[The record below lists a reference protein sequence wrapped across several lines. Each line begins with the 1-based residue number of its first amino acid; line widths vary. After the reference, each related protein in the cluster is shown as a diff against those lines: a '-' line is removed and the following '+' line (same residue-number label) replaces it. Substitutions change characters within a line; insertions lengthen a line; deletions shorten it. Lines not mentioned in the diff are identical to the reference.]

1 MLCADRFFF
10 FCCLFCHSDRGV
22 GRRAEESLVRCEKH
36 VISRLNSRTL
46 IQDDIEGMS
55 TEKTY
60 FVYILTNPS
69 HTVLYIGVTNNLVRR
84 VFEHK
89 QKIISG
95 FTQKYNCIELIYYEQ
110 TSQVISAIEREKQL
124 KQWNRKKKENLIKIL
139 NPKWTD
145 LSVDF

>member
-1 MLCADRFFF
+1 
-10 FCCLFCHSDRGV
+10 
-22 GRRAEESLVRCEKH
+22 
-36 VISRLNSRTL
+36 
-46 IQDDIEGMS
+46 MS